1 MRILQLAP
9 RFPFPLI
16 DGGAIGIFKPTEA
29 IARLGH
35 EITFVTFPDTEQQVT
50 NAGLEQLRS
59 FARVELVSKPLPSR
73 NATLLRTMFKGA
85 YPIERRMMPEMYV
98 LLDRLLQESKYDIVH
113 IDACHMGKYGMWIKE
128 KYGLPIVLRQ
138 HNFETQI
145 YRRFAATTSNPIA
158 KFVASIHAKRM
169 LLEEIKIIA
178 GHDRVIAISTEDE
191 AQMARYVP
199 NANYRV
205 IPAGVDTDYFSPEH
219 IENKGN
225 SILWVG
231 GMDWEPNRDAVTFFA
246 KDILPLVVEKYPD
259 IVFDIVGSGTEA
271 LLGIEAESGDRI
283 RLHGRVPDIRPYLA
297 ATSVMVCPLR
307 VGGGMRLK
315 LLDFFA
321 AGKAVVSTHIGAEG
335 NLGIDNEHILLR
347 DEPKSFANAIV
358 TLLDDRDFA
367 QQIGRNA
374 RILAEKEYSWQ
385 RIARDFVGVYDELL
399 GR

>member
-29 IARLGH
+29 IAQLGH
-35 EITFVTFPDTEQQVT
+35 EITFVTFPDTDHEVT
-50 NAGLEQLRS
+50 NVGLKQLGS

-73 NATLLRTMFKGA
+73 NATLLRTMFNGA

-98 LLDRLLQESKYDIVH
+98 LLQRLLQESKYDIVH

-145 YRRFAATTSNPIA
+145 YRRFAATTANPIA
-158 KFVASIHAKRM
+158 KLVASIHAKRM
-169 LLEEIKIIA
+169 LVEETKIIA
-178 GHDRVIAISTEDE
+178 GHDRVVAISTEDE
-191 AQMARYVP
+191 AQMAQYVP
-199 NANYRV
+199 QANYRI
-205 IPAGVDTDYFSPEH
+205 IPAGVDTDYFRPEH
-219 IENKGN
+219 PENRGN
-225 SILWVG
+225 SVLWVG

-246 KDILPLVVEKYPD
+246 KDILPLVVEKHPD
-259 IVFDIVGSGTEA
+259 IVFNIVGSGTQELTA
-271 LLGIEAESGDRI
+271 IEAESGGRI

-297 ATSVMVCPLR
+297 AASVMVCPLR

-335 NLGIDNEHILLR
+335 NRGINNKHILLV
-347 DEPKSFANAIV
+347 DEPTNFASAIV
-358 TLLDDRDFA
+358 TLLDDRNFA
-367 QQIGRNA
+367 QLIGRNA
-374 RILAEKEYSWQ
+374 RMLAEKEYSWQ